1 MYVCKRTDLISA
13 INDINN
19 FTANTKAA
27 KKGRIK
33 LQSSSHKSS
42 ANPQRAALRKSD
54 SYRVIKL
61 RQPLL
66 PKS

>member
-1 MYVCKRTDLISA
+1 MLKFLDELQLVFCHIIYCICNLTNQQCAELLCKSTDLIPA

-33 LQSSSHKSS
+33 LQSSS
-42 ANPQRAALRKSD
+42 Q
-54 SYRVIKL
+54 
-61 RQPLL
+61 
-66 PKS
+66 